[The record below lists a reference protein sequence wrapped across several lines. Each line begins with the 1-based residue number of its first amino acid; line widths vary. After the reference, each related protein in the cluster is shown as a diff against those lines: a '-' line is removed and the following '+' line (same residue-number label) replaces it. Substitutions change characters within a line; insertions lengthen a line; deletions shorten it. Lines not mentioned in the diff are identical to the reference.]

1 MTSVAIVE
9 DNAVIRQSLR
19 EWIDAAP
26 GHRCVFACSSAEDAL
41 AQIPRLAP
49 DVVLMDIHLPGES
62 GIACT
67 ARLKHLLPALQVIM
81 VTVYRDHD
89 LLFQALKAG
98 ACGYL
103 LKRSSPEE
111 ILRAIAEVRA
121 GGAPM
126 TGEIARMVV
135 ETFQKPADKVSAS
148 EGLSSRESEILALVA
163 EGFANKEIGARLGIS
178 YDTVRAHLRRIY
190 ERLHVRCR
198 AEAVSKY
205 LQSRKR

>member
-1 MTSVAIVE
+1 
-9 DNAVIRQSLR
+9 
-19 EWIDAAP
+19 
-26 GHRCVFACSSAEDAL
+26 
-41 AQIPRLAP
+41 
-49 DVVLMDIHLPGES
+49 MDIHLPGQS

-67 ARLKHLLPALQVIM
+67 TRLKQIMSALQVIM

-89 LLFQALKAG
+89 LLFKALKAG

-135 ETFQKPADKVSAS
+135 ETFQQAAPRVTATQ
-148 EGLSSRESEILALVA
+148 GLSSREQEILVLLC
-163 EGFANKEIGARLGIS
+163 EGLANKEIG
-178 YDTVRAHLRRIY
+178 
-190 ERLHVRCR
+190 
-198 AEAVSKY
+198 
-205 LQSRKR
+205 

>member
-1 MTSVAIVE
+1 MKTTVGIVE
-9 DNAVIRQSLR
+9 DNPVIRRSLR

-26 GHRCVFACSSAEDAL
+26 GYRCVCACPSAEAAL
-41 AQIPRLAP
+41 AEVPANRP
-49 DVVLMDIHLPGES
+49 DVVLMDIHLPGAS

-67 ARLKHLLPALQVIM
+67 ARLKEMMPAIQVIM
-81 VTVYRDHD
+81 VTVYRDHE

-103 LKRSSPEE
+103 LKRSTPDE

-135 ETFQKPADKVSAS
+135 ETFQKPALKFTGAD
-148 EGLSSRESEILALVA
+148 ELS
-163 EGFANKEIGARLGIS
+163 
-178 YDTVRAHLRRIY
+178 
-190 ERLHVRCR
+190 
-198 AEAVSKY
+198 
-205 LQSRKR
+205 